1 MAASRTFVTADT
13 HFGHAE
19 AIELFKRPFANV
31 ESMDGAIVDA
41 INEAVGPD
49 DRLLHLGD
57 FTGPIRPK
65 RDLVEFAESIRRRIR
80 CRRIELVAG
89 NHDPIDREAF
99 RSIFDA
105 VHELHSWKD
114 ESGLRIVCC
123 HYPLRTWQGRLKGAV
138 HLFGHAHGAL
148 ADEGRSSD
156 VGIDVRGFRPVE
168 LQAIVAELAK
178 RPIGA

>member
-1 MAASRTFVTADT
+1 MAARRTFVTADT

-31 ESMDGAIVDA
+31 EAMDEALLKG
-41 INEAVGPD
+41 INDTVGPD
-49 DRLLHLGD
+49 DRLVHLGD

-65 RDLVEFAESIRRRIR
+65 RDLVDVAASIRRRIR

-105 VHELHSWKD
+105 VHELHSWRD
-114 ESGLRIVCC
+114 DGDLRIVCC

-138 HLFGHAHGAL
+138 HLFGHTHGAL
-148 ADEGRSSD
+148 PDEGRSSD
-156 VGIDVRGFRPVE
+156 VGVDVRGFRPVE
-168 LQAIVAELAK
+168 LEAIVAELAK

>member
-1 MAASRTFVTADT
+1 MADRRTFITADT

-19 AIELFKRPFANV
+19 AIGLFKRPFANV
-31 ESMDGAIVDA
+31 EAMDDAIVEA
-41 INEAVGPD
+41 INDVVGPD
-49 DRLLHLGD
+49 DLLLHLGD

-65 RDLVEFAESIRRRIR
+65 RDLVGFAASIRRRIR

-105 VHELHSWKD
+105 VHELRSWKD
-114 ESGLRIVCC
+114 DAGLRIVCC
-123 HYPLRTWQGRLKGAV
+123 HYPLRTWQGRLKGAL
-138 HLFGHAHGAL
+138 HFFGHAHGAL
-148 ADEGRSSD
+148 CDEGRSTD
-156 VGIDVRGFRPVE
+156 VGVDVRRFRPIE
-168 LQAIVAELAK
+168 LEAIVAELAK

>member
-1 MAASRTFVTADT
+1 MAARRTFVTADT

-19 AIELFKRPFANV
+19 AIGLFKRPFASV
-31 ESMDGAIVDA
+31 EAMDEAIVDA
-41 INEAVGPD
+41 INDAVGPD
-49 DRLLHLGD
+49 DLLLHLGD

-65 RDLVEFAESIRRRIR
+65 RDLVDVAASIRRRIR

-99 RSIFDA
+99 RTIFDA
-105 VHELHSWKD
+105 VHELHSWKND
-114 ESGLRIVCC
+114 DDLRIVCC

-148 ADEGRSSD
+148 ADEGRSGD
-156 VGIDVRGFRPVE
+156 VGVDVRGFRPVG
-168 LQAIVAELAK
+168 LQALVEELAA